1 MKYLTTFLRLLVVV
15 VAFATPQ
22 FSVAKEL
29 SREQKLYGL
38 AQFWKEVS
46 YNFAYFD
53 QVPEL
58 DWDQQYLH
66 FIEVVAN
73 TENDHEYYRQMLRF
87 AALLQDGMT
96 HITPPAPLLEQYVG
110 WAPIQLSEHNRKAVV
125 TAVAESLQQQLPTGA
140 VITQVNAMAV
150 DEFLAKQVFPFIS
163 SSTEQILWDKGI
175 RGSRKTGVGLL
186 AGPVGATL
194 EITAVTAEG
203 ETVKVSTQYL
213 SSSEAPTMVGQA
225 NPRRS
230 ANFEYKALADNLGY
244 VRIGT
249 FADTKVVT
257 QFREVLP
264 QLQQHQG
271 LVLDIRH
278 NGGGNTFIAEEIL
291 KHLSFVNLIGAKSKM
306 RVHNSTYKAWGR
318 FASEYAW
325 AEKYLS
331 YFNGDAWVES
341 EPNLLEVDDVDIADK
356 LVVPTVVLIGK
367 NTAKAAED
375 FLIYLDDVSHVKTLG
390 QPTYGS
396 TGQPL
401 IFDLPGGGSAKV
413 CTKRETYADGRDFVG
428 FGIQPDRFI
437 SQNISDIVDGE
448 DVVLMEA
455 TSLLNQQLHVSKSAF
470 VQ

>member
-1 MKYLTTFLRLLVVV
+1 
-15 VAFATPQ
+15 
-22 FSVAKEL
+22 
-29 SREQKLYGL
+29 
-38 AQFWKEVS
+38 
-46 YNFAYFD
+46 
-53 QVPEL
+53 
-58 DWDQQYLH
+58 
-66 FIEVVAN
+66 
-73 TENDHEYYRQMLRF
+73 
-87 AALLQDGMT
+87 
-96 HITPPAPLLEQYVG
+96 
-110 WAPIQLSEHNRKAVV
+110 
-125 TAVAESLQQQLPTGA
+125 
-140 VITQVNAMAV
+140 
-150 DEFLAKQVFPFIS
+150 
-163 SSTEQILWDKGI
+163 
-175 RGSRKTGVGLL
+175 
-186 AGPVGATL
+186 
-194 EITAVTAEG
+194 
-203 ETVKVSTQYL
+203 
-213 SSSEAPTMVGQA
+213 MVGQA